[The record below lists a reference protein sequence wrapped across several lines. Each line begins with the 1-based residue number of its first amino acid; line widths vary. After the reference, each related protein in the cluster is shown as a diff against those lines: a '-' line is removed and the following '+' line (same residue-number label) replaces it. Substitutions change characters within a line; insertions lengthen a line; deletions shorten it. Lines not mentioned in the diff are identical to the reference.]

1 MKRLI
6 TDLKNSIKT
15 CYYFYRLAVKEKRS
29 YGFLILLN
37 IITSSFAPYINILM
51 PRLIVDELMN
61 TRSLTKIILYVLIIV
76 IGNCLASTFVLL
88 LKEIREIKD
97 DALAKKFDLMMAGKS
112 MNLRFDLTE
121 SESVLSARQKAET
134 GMSWYSGGIK
144 GVSECLVNIGKSI
157 LVIVGVIMIVFKFSP
172 VLLLLSI
179 LSVGINSICTSRIL
193 GAAQEVFEKTPKIN
207 KFYSYIYTRITS
219 KEYAKELRLYD
230 CKNLIAQKSVENAKQ
245 LNQMDN
251 ECASKQFKWGIP
263 GSIVSALCYGIS
275 YCYLGI
281 SALKGDISVADFV
294 MYITALEVFT
304 NDCLLSVIYNSQQLV
319 MKCNFMNAFKEY
331 MNLDSFK
338 ENPGVEISDEDFDGI
353 EFEDVSFRY
362 PGSED
367 YVLRHINL
375 KIGKCEKI
383 SIVGLNGAGK
393 STLIKLLCRL
403 YDVTE
408 GVIKIGGRNIN
419 EYSYEEYMRILAV
432 VFQDFK
438 LFGYTIDEN
447 IRMGDLESENDDITD
462 ICDLSGI
469 SDWINKI
476 ENHGNTLLYKSYD
489 DKGVEPSG
497 GQAQKLA
504 IARALYRDA
513 PIVILDEPTA
523 ALDPVAEYEIYNRFN
538 ELINGKTTIYISH
551 RMSSCKFCDRIVVID
566 NKTVVEEGT
575 HNALMQRN
583 GIYGKLF
590 ETQAKWYADA

>member
-15 CYYFYRLAVKEKRS
+15 CYYFYRLAVKENRS

-61 TRSLTKIILYVLIIV
+61 TLSLTKIILYVLIIV
-76 IGNCLASTFVLL
+76 IGNFLASTFVLL

-97 DALAKKFDLMMAGKS
+97 DALSKKFDLMMAGKS

-121 SESVLSARQKAET
+121 SESALSARQKAET

-144 GVSECLVNIGKSI
+144 GMSECLVNIGKSI

-172 VLLLLSI
+172 ILLLLSI

-375 KIGKCEKI
+375 KIGKGEKI

-538 ELINGKTTIYISH
+538 ELINVKTTIYISH

>member
-15 CYYFYRLAVKEKRS
+15 CYYFYRLAVKENRS

-76 IGNCLASTFVLL
+76 IGNFLASTFVLL
-88 LKEIREIKD
+88 LKELREIKD

-112 MNLRFDLTE
+112 MNLRFDLIE
-121 SESVLSARQKAET
+121 SESALSARQKAET

-144 GVSECLVNIGKSI
+144 GMSECLVNIGKSI
-157 LVIVGVIMIVFKFSP
+157 LVIVGVIVIVLKFSP

-375 KIGKCEKI
+375 KIGKGEKI

-469 SDWINKI
+469 SDWINI
-476 ENHGNTLLYKSYD
+476 LENHVNTLLYKSYD

>member
-15 CYYFYRLAVKEKRS
+15 CYYFYRLAVKENRS

-76 IGNCLASTFVLL
+76 IGNFLASTFVLL

-121 SESVLSARQKAET
+121 SESALSARQKAET

-144 GVSECLVNIGKSI
+144 GMSECLVNIGKSI
-157 LVIVGVIMIVFKFSP
+157 LVIVGVIVIVFKFSP

-375 KIGKCEKI
+375 KIGKGEKI

-469 SDWINKI
+469 SDWINII

>member
-15 CYYFYRLAVKEKRS
+15 CYYFYRLAVKENRS

-61 TRSLTKIILYVLIIV
+61 TRGLTKIILYVLIIV
-76 IGNCLASTFVLL
+76 IGNFLASTFVLL

-97 DALAKKFDLMMAGKS
+97 DALSKKFDLMMAGKS

-121 SESVLSARQKAET
+121 SESALSARQKAET

-144 GVSECLVNIGKSI
+144 GMSECLVNIGKSI
-157 LVIVGVIMIVFKFSP
+157 LVIVGVVMIVFKFSP
-172 VLLLLSI
+172 ILLLLSI
-179 LSVGINSICTSRIL
+179 LSVGIYSFCTSRIL

-362 PGSED
+362 PGSKD
-367 YVLRHINL
+367 YVLRHISL
-375 KIGKCEKI
+375 KIGKGEKI